1 MPLVLR
7 SGNPSASSMDMFV
20 QQGAATATATMPLHT
35 IAGKVSLQ
43 TDNINLYL
51 HQTTDP
57 SGTMTLFVEGHI
69 WLPVSDSITLFMQ
82 QGASQEAALRLRI
95 EGAKVSGVSTRS
107 SDGYFPLTQTM
118 PLMINREVES
128 VSNLVSI
135 DPKGLFPIYV
145 SGSAGIDS
153 LSESA
158 TLSLYANAPEGESHK
173 AMTLHILGPVRTVG
187 TLRLTIN

>member
-57 SGTMTLFVEGHI
+57 SG
-69 WLPVSDSITLFMQ
+69 
-82 QGASQEAALRLRI
+82 LRLRI

-173 AMTLHILGPVRTVG
+173 AMILHILGPVRTAG
-187 TLRLTIN
+187 TLTLTIN